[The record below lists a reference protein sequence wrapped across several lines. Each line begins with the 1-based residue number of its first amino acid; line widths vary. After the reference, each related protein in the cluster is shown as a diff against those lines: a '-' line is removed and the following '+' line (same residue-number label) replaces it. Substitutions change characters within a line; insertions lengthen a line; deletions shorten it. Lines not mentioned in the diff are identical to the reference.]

1 MQKQNNMHLEIV
13 TPEKKLFTGSINS
26 IKVPGKD
33 GEFEILNNHA
43 PIISTL
49 IKGEIRI
56 ISTDQKTENFQISGG
71 VIEMQKNNIIVLV
84 TI

>member
-1 MQKQNNMHLEIV
+1 MHLEIV
-13 TPEKKLFTGSINS
+13 TPEKKLFTGNINS

-56 ISTDQKTENFQISGG
+56 ISTDQKTENFLISGG

>member
-1 MQKQNNMHLEIV
+1 MHLEIV
-13 TPEKKLFTGSINS
+13 TPEKKLFTGIINS

>member
-1 MQKQNNMHLEIV
+1 MKK
-13 TPEKKLFTGSINS
+13 EKKLFTGSINS

>member
-1 MQKQNNMHLEIV
+1 MHLEIV
-13 TPEKKLFTGSINS
+13 TPEKKLFTGNINS

>member
-1 MQKQNNMHLEIV
+1 MHLEIV

-56 ISTDQKTENFQISGG
+56 ISNDQKTENFQISGG

>member
-1 MQKQNNMHLEIV
+1 MHVEIV

>member
-1 MQKQNNMHLEIV
+1 MHLEIV

-33 GEFEILNNHA
+33 AEFEILNNHA

-56 ISTDQKTENFQISGG
+56 ISTNQKTENIQISGG

>member
-1 MQKQNNMHLEIV
+1 MHLEIV

>member
-1 MQKQNNMHLEIV
+1 MHLEIV

-56 ISTDQKTENFQISGG
+56 ISTNQKTENIQISGG

>member
-1 MQKQNNMHLEIV
+1 MHLEIV
-13 TPEKKLFTGSINS
+13 TPEKKLFTGIINS

-56 ISTDQKTENFQISGG
+56 ISTEQKTENFQISGG